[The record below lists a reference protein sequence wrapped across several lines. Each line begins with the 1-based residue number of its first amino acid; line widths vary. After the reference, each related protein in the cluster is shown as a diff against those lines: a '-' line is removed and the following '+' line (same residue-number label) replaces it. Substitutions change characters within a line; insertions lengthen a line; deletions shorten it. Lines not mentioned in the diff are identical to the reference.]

1 MGDLN
6 VRGVAVTVTRVEPK
20 RATVRLSERELPLE
34 YVCKVGTPSG
44 EVEER
49 RLVGESAA
57 VLRAE
62 LEAKGFFIFSIRRSL
77 DLKHWGLGSR
87 RIPRS
92 VVRLFSQEL
101 ATLLKAGLPLF
112 QALDVMIERQAHA
125 GFKRSLTAIRDR
137 VKTGS
142 ALSDAVRLEGDL
154 YPPILTASL
163 VAGERSGSL
172 ETVLRRFA
180 QYLRLN
186 EAIKRKAVTASV
198 YPALLLTVMGALGS
212 VLVFFVIPSFERFF
226 HDLGGE
232 LPLLTRAV
240 VWIARHAQ
248 QNGLIILA
256 LVVGVVG
263 GAVAWR
269 MRPGSAI
276 KLDGWLLRIPLI
288 GHMMRIYATSQLA
301 RTLAT
306 LLAGGLPLINAIEVA
321 SASVGNRAMG
331 QAVADATPLIREGK
345 NLTHALESTGM
356 LESLALEMVKVG
368 EQTGALGE
376 MLTALA
382 EFYDEE
388 LDNRIAVTLAL
399 VEPIMI
405 MLLAVVVA
413 TMLLAFYLPIFES
426 FSRIQGNH

>member
-1 MGDLN
+1 M
-6 VRGVAVTVTRVEPK
+6 
-20 RATVRLSERELPLE
+20 
-34 YVCKVGTPSG
+34 
-44 EVEER
+44 
-49 RLVGESAA
+49 GESAA
-57 VLRAE
+57 TLRAE
-62 LEAKGFFIFSIRRSL
+62 LEAQGYFIFSIRRSF
-77 DLKHWGLGSR
+77 DLKHWGIGSR

-112 QALDVMIERQAHA
+112 QALDVMIERQAHV

-142 ALSDAVRLEGDL
+142 ALSDAVRAEGDL

-186 EAIKRKAVTASV
+186 EAIKRKAITASV
-198 YPALLLTVMGALGS
+198 YPLLLLTVMGAMGS
-212 VLVFFVIPSFERFF
+212 VLVFLVIPAFENFF
-226 HDLGGE
+226 HDLGGD
-232 LPLLTRAV
+232 LPPLTKVV

-248 QNGLIILA
+248 QNILVILA
-256 LVVGVVG
+256 
-263 GAVAWR
+263 AVATLVGAGIAWR
-269 MRPGSAI
+269 GRPGSAA
-276 KLDGWLLRIPLI
+276 KLDGWLLRLPLL

-306 LLAGGLPLINAIEVA
+306 LLAGGLPLLSALEVA
-321 SASVGNRAMG
+321 SASVGNRAMA
-331 QAVADATPLIREGK
+331 QAATDATPLIREGK
-345 NLTHALESTGM
+345 NLTHALESTGI

-405 MLLAVVVA
+405 VLLAIMVA

-426 FSRIQGNH
+426 FSRIQGGR

>member
-1 MGDLN
+1 MP
-6 VRGVAVTVTRVEPK
+6 V
-20 RATVRLSERELPLE
+20 E
-34 YVCKVGTPSG
+34 YVCKVGVPG
-44 EVEER
+44 GDVEER
-49 RLVGESAA
+49 RLVGGSAA
-57 VLRAE
+57 ALRAE
-62 LEAKGFFIFSIRRSL
+62 LEAQGYFIFSIRRSF

-112 QALDVMIERQAHA
+112 QALDVMIERQAHV
-125 GFKRSLTAIRDR
+125 GFKSSLTAIRDR

-142 ALSDAVRLEGDL
+142 ALSDAVRAEGGL
-154 YPPILTASL
+154 YPPIFTASL

-198 YPALLLTVMGALGS
+198 YPALLLTVMGAMGS

-232 LPLLTRAV
+232 LPVLTRVV

-248 QNGLIILA
+248 ENILVILA
-256 LVVGVVG
+256 LGAALLG
-263 GAVAWR
+263 GAITWR
-269 MRPGSAI
+269 TRPGSAA
-276 KLDGWLLRIPLI
+276 KLDAWLLRLPLI

-306 LLAGGLPLINAIEVA
+306 LLAGGLPLLNALEVA
-321 SASVGNRAMG
+321 SASVGNRAMA
-331 QAVADATPLIREGK
+331 QAATDATPLIREGK

-368 EQTGALGE
+368 EQTGSLGE

-399 VEPIMI
+399 VEPLMI
-405 MLLAVVVA
+405 ILLAIVVA

-426 FSRIQGNH
+426 FSRIQGGH